1 MFALITLKIH
11 TILIDKIF
19 STPFSV
25 ISNNYAGF
33 SFFNSNDE
41 HTSIF
46 YLTFKYITLTI
57 FFIGIAIFCYLV
69 YKAYK
74 ENNKHKNFYETHHI
88 GVTAEDIAQYSMK
101 TNK

>member
-19 STPFSV
+19 SSTFSV
-25 ISNNYAGF
+25 ISNNYFGF

-41 HTSIF
+41 HTGVF
-46 YLTFKYITLTI
+46 YLTFKYTILTI
-57 FFIGIAIFCYLV
+57 FCLGILIFCYLV

-74 ENNKHKNFYETHHI
+74 ENKTHKNFYETHHVNI
-88 GVTAEDIAQYSMK
+88 TPEDIEQYK
-101 TNK
+101 TKAN